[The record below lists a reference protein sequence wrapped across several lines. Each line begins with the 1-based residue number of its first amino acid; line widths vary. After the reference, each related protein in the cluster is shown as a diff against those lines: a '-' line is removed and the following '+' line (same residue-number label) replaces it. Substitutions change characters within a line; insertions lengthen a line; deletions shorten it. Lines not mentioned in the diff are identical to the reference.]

1 MPAPSAAGRGRWLP
15 AAPATATTIAEPEPY
30 ATDVRESDDE
40 REHNVHTGVHT
51 GLRQRPHRS
60 TRGHLLLD
68 PPPPAAPR
76 HSVHIGVHAGLR
88 RQRPHRS
95 TRGHLL
101 LDPPPP
107 AAPRHLWTAV
117 LGVRR
122 RSAVERFRQSAA
134 SQRRPDPSDPVDP
147 VVSANRTSIRPG
159 PGALA
164 LARARPRPGPAASAL
179 ARARPALV
187 ARVAAADVA
196 EELDE
201 RVKTVSGRNGHCAWL
216 VSVGYHPARRACDAR
231 CECQAVTWSHSQPN
245 RSGGADSATGT
256 ARMGDTSKVMPAAS
270 NSDASA
276 YPIG

>member
-15 AAPATATTIAEPEPY
+15 AAPATATMIAEPEPY

-40 REHNVHTGVHT
+40 REHSVHIGVHT

-60 TRGHLLLD
+60 TRGHLLLG

-76 HSVHIGVHAGLR
+76 HGVHTGL

-95 TRGHLL
+95 TGGHLL

-134 SQRRPDPSDPVDP
+134 SQRRPDPSDLVDS
-147 VVSANRTSIRPG
+147 VVSANRTSTRPG

-201 RVKTVSGRNGHCAWL
+201 RVKPVSGRNGHCAWL

-245 RSGGADSATGT
+245 RSGGADSATG
-256 ARMGDTSKVMPAAS
+256 DTSKVMPAAS

>member
-1 MPAPSAAGRGRWLP
+1 M
-15 AAPATATTIAEPEPY
+15 IAEPEPY

-40 REHNVHTGVHT
+40 REH
-51 GLRQRPHRS
+51 
-60 TRGHLLLD
+60 
-68 PPPPAAPR
+68 
-76 HSVHIGVHAGLR
+76 SVHIGVHTGL

-147 VVSANRTSIRPG
+147 VVSANRTSTRPG

-201 RVKTVSGRNGHCAWL
+201 RVNRSPAETGIAHGSSRSDTTPLAEHVMRD
-216 VSVGYHPARRACDAR
+216 VSVRR
-231 CECQAVTWSHSQPN
+231 
-245 RSGGADSATGT
+245 
-256 ARMGDTSKVMPAAS
+256 
-270 NSDASA
+270 
-276 YPIG
+276 

>member
-15 AAPATATTIAEPEPY
+15 AAPATATMIAEPEPY
-30 ATDVRESDDE
+30 PTDVRESDDE
-40 REHNVHTGVHT
+40 REHSVHTGVHT

-60 TRGHLLLD
+60 TRGH
-68 PPPPAAPR
+68 P
-76 HSVHIGVHAGLR
+76 
-88 RQRPHRS
+88 
-95 TRGHLL
+95 L

-147 VVSANRTSIRPG
+147 VVSVVSANRTSTRPG

-201 RVKTVSGRNGHCAWL
+201 RVKPVSGRNGHCAWL
-216 VSVGYHPARRACDAR
+216 VSVGHRPARRACDAR

-245 RSGGADSATGT
+245 RSGGADSA
-256 ARMGDTSKVMPAAS
+256 MGDTSKVMPAAS

-276 YPIG
+276 CPIG